1 MNHWK
6 VGKLKNVISS
16 VTSVSNVRPSMI
28 SLSFCLLVRSDS
40 IQQQGYKEIT
50 LMISPDGKRFDTLE
64 KAKDYMEEQ
73 RNKKQSSMN
82 EMLRRLFE
90 AEDTPLAM
98 SESARCRR
106 KYMARKNPFRNLRQR
121 TLENNHVQH
130 ASQEENTIKY
140 QKYLATKKRALR
152 KSKKM
157 SAQESINNTQN
168 VNIIIE
174 DMDRET
180 HFRVKRTTLM
190 KKLRKSYSGIVG
202 VPMTSVKFTYK
213 GQRIHNDDTAHAL
226 EMDEDAVI
234 KVNKKQSSTHL
245 RYLKRERTSER
256 NRKLKKSKGL

>member
-98 SESARCRR
+98 SESARYRR

-190 KKLRKSYSGIVG
+190 KK
-202 VPMTSVKFTYK
+202 T
-213 GQRIHNDDTAHAL
+213 Q
-226 EMDEDAVI
+226 
-234 KVNKKQSSTHL
+234 KVLFRNSWCAYDICQV
-245 RYLKRERTSER
+245 YLQGSE
-256 NRKLKKSKGL
+256 NP